1 VCEERRSV
9 RDCPVKQRVG
19 GMQVPHKKILLA
31 LFVGAV
37 LTVSN
42 FFAET
47 HSLSSGTKDAYARL
61 RGFNVIMDTGTGTP
75 GAYDEKHLSILN
87 DSVEN
92 HLEYFTLSG
101 RVTFQ
106 RWLDRSERYLPLMRE
121 IFREK
126 NLPEELAY
134 LAMIESGFDPY
145 AVSPAQAVGPWQFMP
160 ATGRSY
166 GLRIDQWV
174 DERKDPV
181 KSTRAAAQHLT
192 DLYNLFDSWPLALAA
207 YNAGAGKVQR
217 ALLRAPSGEFSD
229 LNLSRYIRKET
240 KQYVPRYMAAAIIA
254 RDPEAYGFSVAND
267 GPFTYDE
274 VTVENSTDLR
284 LIGRWLGCTQEEI
297 RELNPE
303 LEQGATPPGS
313 PYVLR
318 LPKGAREALSTGFAA
333 ADTKRLALGS
343 LVVRGFDT
351 RTTVML
357 AVLPGQGRTA
367 PMPPAGLYPPTVSYP
382 EDPMGP
388 RDGAFT
394 FFPRTADNI

>member
-1 VCEERRSV
+1 
-9 RDCPVKQRVG
+9 
-19 GMQVPHKKILLA
+19 MQVPYKKLLLA

-37 LTVSN
+37 MTVPN

-47 HSLSSGTKDAYARL
+47 HSLSPEIKDAYARL
-61 RGFNVIMDTGTGTP
+61 RGFNVIMDRGTGLE
-75 GAYDEKHLSILN
+75 GSYDEKLLSILN

-92 HLEYFTLSG
+92 HMEYFTLSG
-101 RVTFQ
+101 RVTFR
-106 RWLDRSERYLPLMRE
+106 RWLDRSARYLPLMRE

-134 LAMIESGFDPY
+134 LAMIESEFDPY
-145 AVSPAQAVGPWQFMP
+145 AVSRAQAVGQWQFMP
-160 ATGRSY
+160 ATGKRY
-166 GLRIDQWV
+166 GLRIDRWV

-181 KSTRAAAQHLT
+181 KSTRAAARHLT
-192 DLYNLFDSWPLALAA
+192 DLYNLFGSWPLALAA

-217 ALLRAPSGEFSD
+217 ALLSAPSGEFRD

-254 RDPEAYGFSVAND
+254 RDPEAYGFSAAND

-274 VTVENSTDLR
+274 VIVDDSTDLR
-284 LIGRWLGCTQEEI
+284 LIGRWLGCTREEL

-303 LEQGATPPGS
+303 LEQDTTPPGS

-318 LPKGAREALSTGFAA
+318 IPKGTREAVVTRFAT
-333 ADTKRLALGS
+333 ADTKRLALGNFAEKG
-343 LVVRGFDT
+343 LDL

-357 AVLPGQGRTA
+357 AGLPGQSHTA
-367 PMPPAGLYPPTVSYP
+367 PGPPAGLYPPADSYP
-382 EDPMGP
+382 EDRMGL

-394 FFPRTADNI
+394 FFTRTVDNR

>member
-1 VCEERRSV
+1 M
-9 RDCPVKQRVG
+9 RV
-19 GMQVPHKKILLA
+19 PYKTLLLA

-37 LTVSN
+37 VTVPN
-42 FFAET
+42 FFSET

-92 HLEYFTLSG
+92 HLEYFTLNG

-106 RWLDRSERYLPLMRE
+106 RWLDRSARYLPLMRD

-145 AVSPAQAVGPWQFMP
+145 AVSRAQAVGPWQFMP
-160 ATGRSY
+160 ATGRYY
-166 GLRIDQWV
+166 GLRINRWV

-192 DLYNLFDSWPLALAA
+192 DLYDLFDSWPLALAA
-207 YNAGAGKVQR
+207 YNAGAPKVQR
-217 ALLRAPSGEFSD
+217 ALLRAPSGEFRD
-229 LNLSRYIRKET
+229 LNLSRYLRKET

-274 VTVENSTDLR
+274 VTVDNSTDLR
-284 LIGRWLGCTQEEI
+284 LIGRWLGCTQKEI
-297 RELNPE
+297 RGLNPE
-303 LEQGATPPGS
+303 LQQGATPPGS

-318 LPKGAREALSTGFAA
+318 LPKGARETLLIRFVA
-333 ADTKRLALGS
+333 ADTKRLALGGW
-343 LVVRGFDT
+343 VERRFET
-351 RTTVML
+351 RTTIILV
-357 AVLPGQGRTA
+357 ALPGQGRTA
-367 PMPPAGLYPPTVSYP
+367 PVPPAAGPYPPTGSYP
-382 EDPMGP
+382 EDPMDP

>member
-1 VCEERRSV
+1 
-9 RDCPVKQRVG
+9 
-19 GMQVPHKKILLA
+19 MQVPYKKLLLA

-37 LTVSN
+37 VTVPN

-47 HSLSSGTKDAYARL
+47 HSLSPGTMDAYARL
-61 RGFNVIMDTGTGTP
+61 RGFNVIMDRGTGTA
-75 GAYDEKHLSILN
+75 GAYDERHLSILN

-92 HLEYFTLSG
+92 HVEYFTLSG
-101 RVTFQ
+101 RETFQ

-160 ATGRSY
+160 ATGRRY
-166 GLRIDQWV
+166 GLRIDRWV

-181 KSTRAAAQHLT
+181 KSTRAAARHLT
-192 DLYNLFDSWPLALAA
+192 DLYNLFDSWPLAIAA

-229 LNLSRYIRKET
+229 LSLSRYIRKET

-274 VTVENSTDLR
+274 VTVSDSTDLR
-284 LIGRWLGCTQEEI
+284 LIGRWLGCAEEEI

-303 LEQGATPPGS
+303 LQQGATPPGS

-318 LPKGAREALSTGFAA
+318 LPKGARESLVTGLAA

-343 LVVRGFDT
+343 LVERGFET

-357 AVLPGQGRTA
+357 AALPGQGCTA
-367 PMPPAGLYPPTVSYP
+367 PVPPAGPYPSPGSYP
-382 EDPMGP
+382 GGP

-394 FFPRTADNI
+394 FFPGTSDNL